1 MTPKSILAAS
11 VTAVLLST
19 TTLSAQTSNDA
30 VNAAIAELQ
39 DAGYMRIE
47 VQIRNGGYKIEATGA
62 DGSVERTFDRDGN
75 LIREEVVSGG
85 IETETTYD
93 ANGNVI
99 ETETG
104 PAFDDDDDHDDD
116 DDDHDDDDDDRDGRG
131 DDDDDADD
139 DDDNSGHGNGDDDDD
154 DDDDSD
160 DDDDDDNDD
169 DDDHAGHGSDDVNDD
184 H

>member
-47 VQIRNGGYKIEATGA
+47 VQIRNGGYRIEATGA

-75 LIREEVVSGG
+75 LVREEVVSGG

-104 PAFDDDDDHDDD
+104 PAYDDDDRDDD
-116 DDDHDDDDDDRDGRG
+116 DDDHDHDDDDGR
-131 DDDDDADD
+131 DDDDDD

-154 DDDDSD
+154 RDDDN
-160 DDDDDDNDD
+160 DDDNDD
-169 DDDHAGHGSDDVNDD
+169 DDDDDDHGGHGNDDVNDD

>member
-47 VQIRNGGYKIEATGA
+47 VQIRNGGYRIEATGA

-75 LIREEVVSGG
+75 LVREEVVSGG

-104 PAFDDDDDHDDD
+104 PAY
-116 DDDHDDDDDDRDGRG
+116 DDDDRD
-131 DDDDDADD
+131 DDDGRDDDDD
-139 DDDNSGHGNGDDDDD
+139 DDDNSGHGNDDDDDDDRDDDRDDDDRDDDNDDDNDNDDDDD
-154 DDDDSD
+154 DDDD
-160 DDDDDDNDD
+160 
-169 DDDHAGHGSDDVNDD
+169 DHGGHGSDDVNDD